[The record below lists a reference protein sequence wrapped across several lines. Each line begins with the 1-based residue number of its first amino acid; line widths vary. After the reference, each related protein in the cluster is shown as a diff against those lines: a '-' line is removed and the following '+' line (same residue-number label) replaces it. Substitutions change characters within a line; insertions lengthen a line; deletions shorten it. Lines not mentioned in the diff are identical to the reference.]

1 MPLSDN
7 FRASLSG
14 LGKVV
19 LFAFLGMLLTCRMLP
34 LFLGCLRTYCG
45 TFDGLDTWI
54 LIKDLA
60 DTIHSLS

>member
-34 LFLGCLRTYCG
+34 LFLDCLRTTVG
-45 TFDGLDTWI
+45 PSTDLI
-54 LIKDLA
+54 LGY
-60 DTIHSLS
+60 